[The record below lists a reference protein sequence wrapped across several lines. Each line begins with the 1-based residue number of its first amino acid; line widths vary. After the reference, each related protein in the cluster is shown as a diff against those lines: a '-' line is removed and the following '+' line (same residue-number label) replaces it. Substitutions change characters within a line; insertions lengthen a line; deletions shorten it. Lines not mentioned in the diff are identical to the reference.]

1 MNLLLTLA
9 PENELTVT
17 TILTHIA
24 IVLGFLLAVLL
35 ASQIVRQDRR
45 SPSATIAWLLII
57 LLVPWLGVPLYLM
70 LGGRKVLRRAGKKR
84 SLDLIDKSTVPVEEA
99 EMIDRIIR
107 NYDMPGAT
115 AGNSMTLCR
124 TGEDGY
130 ARLIELIED
139 AKKSIHI
146 ETFVFGKDDVG
157 KDILQR
163 LTRRAEEGVEV
174 RLLLDGVGCLHTRGR
189 FLKPLLKAGGKFR
202 HFNPVIHRPFRG
214 RTNLRDHRKIAIAD
228 DIRVMAGGTNIAEE
242 YIGPTPKEGRWYD
255 LSFILEG
262 PAVSYYSNI
271 FRLDWEFAS
280 GEILEDPETTQPT
293 SNNHNA
299 IVQVVPSG
307 PDIKGDCLYD
317 ALLSTI
323 FEAKQR
329 LWIVTPYFVP
339 DDSLHQALLLAHRRG
354 VDVRI
359 IVPNKSNHRLLDL
372 ARGPFL
378 RKLQAAGIRVM
389 QHTGM
394 IHAKVLMMDDSLAMI
409 GSSNF
414 DIRSLFL
421 NYEVSMF
428 VYSPA
433 EISATES
440 WVQQRLGDCTE
451 GVKKVGAVRDFFD
464 GVARMMAPLL

>member
-1 MNLLLTLA
+1 MNLLLVLN
-9 PENELTVT
+9 PENEITVT
-17 TILTHIA
+17 TILTHTA
-24 IVLGFLLAVLL
+24 VVLGFLLAVLL

-57 LLVPWLGVPLYLM
+57 ILVPWLGVPLYLM
-70 LGGRKVLRRAGKKR
+70 LGGRKVLRRAEKKR
-84 SLDLIDKSTVPVEEA
+84 KLTLADKSTVPISQA
-99 EMIDRIIR
+99 GMIDRILR

-115 AGNSMTLCR
+115 GGNNMSLCR
-124 TGEDGY
+124 TGEEGY
-130 ARLIELIED
+130 ARLVELIEG
-139 AKKSIHI
+139 AKRCIHI
-146 ETFVFGKDDVG
+146 ETFVFGKDSVG
-157 KDILQR
+157 QDIRDR
-163 LTRRAEEGVEV
+163 LTRRASEGIEV

-189 FLKPLLKAGGKFR
+189 FLKPLLQAGGKFR
-202 HFNPVIHRPFRG
+202 HFNPVLHRPFRG

-228 DIRVMAGGTNIAEE
+228 DLRAMAGGTNIAEE
-242 YIGPTPKEGRWYD
+242 YIGPTPLESRWQD
-255 LSFILEG
+255 LSFLLEG
-262 PAVSYYSNI
+262 PAVSYYSHI

-280 GEILEDPETTQPT
+280 GEVLDLPPESPAE
-293 SNNHNA
+293 NDHNA
-299 IVQVVPSG
+299 IVQIVPSG
-307 PDIKGDCLYD
+307 PDINGDCLYD
-317 ALLSTI
+317 ALLSAI

-329 LWIVTPYFVP
+329 LWIVTPYFIP

-359 IVPNKSNHRLLDL
+359 IVPNESNHHLVDY

-378 RKLQAAGIRVM
+378 RKLQSAGIRVM
-389 QHTGM
+389 QHKGM
-394 IHAKVLMMDDSLAMI
+394 IHAKVLLMDDKLAMV

-440 WVQQRLGDCTE
+440 WVKHRLENCTE
-451 GVKKVGAVRDFFD
+451 GVRSVGFVRDFRD